1 VSAYLDS
8 AGKINVSAYILNT
21 SYKYPLTLKS
31 KSAIPIDGQTP
42 THIGITFDSQRPS
55 QNLKLYLNGKLEDAV
70 GYRAT
75 TGTANNLQDDADGKG
90 GEPLLAMGT
99 IAIGGMPHQASTEAT
114 TYGTNGFDGTIEE
127 VCLWDR
133 VVDFVVPTTGK
144 IKYSRPFT
152 EIESGQ
158 SRSMSNTLY
167 SRLYIKDYH
176 NIRGKSEK
184 EVTASP
190 LVGIRKSAFALNTS

>member
-1 VSAYLDS
+1 MASTYS
-8 AGKINVSAYILNT
+8 SILN
-21 SYKYPLTLKS
+21 
-31 KSAIPIDGQTP
+31 
-42 THIGITFDSQRPS
+42 
-55 QNLKLYLNGKLEDAV
+55 LELQ
-70 GYRAT
+70 AT
-75 TGTANNLQDDADGKG
+75 GENSGTWGTKTNNNLQNNADGMG

-99 IAIGGMPHQASTEAT
+99 ACIGGMPHQASTAAAT
-114 TYGTNGFDGTIEE
+114 YATNGFDGAIEE

-133 VVDFVVPTTGK
+133 TIDFVVPSSGK
-144 IKYSRPFT
+144 IKYSKPFK

-158 SRSMSNTLY
+158 TRSMSNTLY
-167 SRLYIKDYH
+167 SRLFIKDYH